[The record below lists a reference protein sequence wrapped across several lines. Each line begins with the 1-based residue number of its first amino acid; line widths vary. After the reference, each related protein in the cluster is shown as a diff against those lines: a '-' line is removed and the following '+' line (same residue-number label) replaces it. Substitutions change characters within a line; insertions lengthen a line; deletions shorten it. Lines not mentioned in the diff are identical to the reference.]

1 MPARFSTAA
10 TLRSHAS
17 KTPGTGRVEVKLEKM
32 VVAQPPPPMCDG
44 NRAEAYEEIGV
55 AATRACRVCVRVRKT
70 VTSDPSTSARVN
82 EWRDG
87 TAEGFLASLEMTD
100 KE

>member
-1 MPARFSTAA
+1 MEGGE
-10 TLRSHAS
+10 
-17 KTPGTGRVEVKLEKM
+17 TPT
-32 VVAQPPPPMCDG
+32 PMCDG
-44 NRAEAYEEIGV
+44 NRAEAHEGIGV